1 MCSKKRE
8 LPAQSKRFIEAAREL
23 GCDED
28 TSAADALMGRLART
42 PPQPKVKKGVK
53 PTKVRPSEDQH

>member
-1 MCSKKRE
+1 MKRE
-8 LPAQSKRFIEAAREL
+8 KPLRPSHQGQKFIEAAREL

-42 PPQPKVKKGVK
+42 PKPKPALKAKQDK
-53 PTKVRPSEDQH
+53 PGQ